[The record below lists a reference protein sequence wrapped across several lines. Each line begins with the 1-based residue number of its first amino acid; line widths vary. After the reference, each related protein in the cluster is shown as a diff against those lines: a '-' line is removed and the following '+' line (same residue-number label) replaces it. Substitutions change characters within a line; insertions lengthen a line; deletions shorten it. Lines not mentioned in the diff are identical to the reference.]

1 MRLDEGEQTTKTPL
15 QSSSLDRIVATHL
28 EQISHE
34 NTNAS
39 AHFIFEGHSP
49 SRDDYFAIVAR
60 ATNDAVRD
68 WNVKSGAL
76 SWPQGFESLF
86 GYSVSSQ
93 SDISFWQQ
101 NVHPADRARVAESIR
116 GSLSGSSEHWSGEYR
131 FRHADGSY
139 INVLERA

>member
-34 NTNAS
+34 KKNES
-39 AHFIFEGHSP
+39 ANFISKDHSP

-86 GYSVSSQ
+86 GYNASSQ
-93 SDISFWQQ
+93 SDIICWQKTI
-101 NVHPADRARVAESIR
+101 HPVDGAGVTESIR
-116 GSLSGSSEHWSGEYR
+116 GSLSGSSEHWSGKYR

-139 INVLERA
+139 INVL